1 MPAPQGHN
9 LAERPVLLKTSVEG
23 IFPLYARAPM
33 RSLHQ
38 YWGWTAVVID
48 GLVGVWGLALAW
60 RGSEPARPFWVGVAI
75 ATIAMIGQV
84 GVGVWL
90 IAAEGHEPG
99 DQHVFYGLV
108 IAFVFAFAY
117 IYRLQLS
124 RRPGLFYG
132 LLFLF
137 VMGLGLRAI
146 TTLELDF

>member
-1 MPAPQGHN
+1 
-9 LAERPVLLKTSVEG
+9 
-23 IFPLYARAPM
+23 M

-38 YWGWTAVVID
+38 YWGWSAVVIA

-60 RGSEPARPFWVGVAI
+60 RRLDPSRPFWVGIAI

-84 GVGVWL
+84 GLGVWL
-90 IAAEGHEPG
+90 IVALEYEPG

-108 IAFVFAFAY
+108 IAFVLAFAY
-117 IYRLQLS
+117 IYRIQLS
-124 RRPGLFYG
+124 RRPALFYG

-146 TTLELDF
+146 TTLGLDF